1 MPYKQNDILYYVLQ
15 YNTYS
20 LKIFFHGHYTELAST
35 MFSYAQQNGRNWSAK
50 SPILVGN
57 FAQIGLQKDTY
68 CRERGNKTG
77 FGGLSLT
84 LEWGIILN
92 VFSHNWPLEC
102 YFSVSYSLYRFMT
115 SFICF
120 VGTLIFIFV
129 LSCVLRNPC
138 THRASSPEAVSLRR
152 NRGRRR

>member
-1 MPYKQNDILYYVLQ
+1 
-15 YNTYS
+15 
-20 LKIFFHGHYTELAST
+20 

-50 SPILVGN
+50 SPILVCN
-57 FAQIGLQKDTY
+57 FAQIGLQKEAY
-68 CRERGNKTG
+68 CRKGDKETE

-92 VFSHNWPLEC
+92 VFSHNWALEC

-115 SFICF
+115 YFICF
-120 VGTLIFIFV
+120 VGILIFIFV

-138 THRASSPEAVSLRR
+138 THQASSHVAVSSER